1 MLGETLRCCITL
13 HCVVRL
19 GLIQGRIFIFGALGY
34 SKLGALLEGLQ
45 RLMSYKLALHM
56 LIASRADPASEV
68 RGTISVILA
77 SQGSGQ
83 LHYCKRVEA
92 YFTILL

>member
-1 MLGETLRCCITL
+1 
-13 HCVVRL
+13 
-19 GLIQGRIFIFGALGY
+19 
-34 SKLGALLEGLQ
+34 
-45 RLMSYKLALHM
+45 MSYKLALHM